1 MPVGTSN
8 QIRPGPDANGCS
20 FPQRRLKGQCS
31 YSFLLKYP
39 SKFALFMR
47 ITTHLCLGSN
57 LIPLA
62 RWEQPESQPSFFSAL
77 IAFEGVKHY
86 HISHT
91 HTYIYISL
99 SLYIY
104 LYLST
109 SLSLYILMV
118 VCWLTILSLLHAK
131 ALGWLGSLPRF
142 SFAILRASRYIWL
155 MARGCR
161 SWRWNTCMRPMFQRS
176 SSNSSNPRN
185 LEGPCQCYQWLQPR
199 KPPRCWWCGGC
210 QGAERIFGEYG
221 IQVNTAFLL
230 FCYRSVSQHPFLT
243 GRRI

>member
-1 MPVGTSN
+1 MGTARISAFIL
-8 QIRPGPDANGCS
+8 QCADCV
-20 FPQRRLKGQCS
+20 RRSQALS
-31 YSFLLKYP
+31 Y
-39 SKFALFMR
+39 
-47 ITTHLCLGSN
+47 IT
-57 LIPLA
+57 
-62 RWEQPESQPSFFSAL
+62 
-77 IAFEGVKHY
+77 
-86 HISHT
+86 HT
-91 HTYIYISL
+91 HIYIYISL